1 MNFTRISFMRKVRL
15 KTLIGNFIGI
25 FSALVYM
32 NGNKGKD
39 DKKTHS
45 PKVCAIGFILFCY
58 NCYSHTY

>member
-1 MNFTRISFMRKVRL
+1 MNFTRISYRRKVQL

-32 NGNKGKD
+32 NGRKAKHS
-39 DKKTHS
+39 KKTQS
-45 PKVCAIGFILFCY
+45 SKVCAIGFILFCY